1 VHPLLG
7 KFRPGGRIMA
17 AASAVLISGA
27 LATLTLGSETGLE
40 PHDASFDQLS
50 AVHGSADVTTGRA
63 FRGSHSMRARYRGGG
78 ANGYARGLFEVS
90 WHRGD
95 TVTYRAAFL
104 LPHGFHRAMQG
115 QVALMRWDNWPAY
128 EGAGDSGGIVV
139 YGSDKRARL
148 VRGHYNEHPGGNHQQ
163 TLGGSFRLPEGRW
176 FTLSA
181 RQRLSREHPRSV
193 VRLDGRRV
201 ISSAQLN
208 FYGRAIERIRYGIV
222 AIGAGMQRRPLR
234 LWVDDAEARRR
245 G

>member
-1 VHPLLG
+1 
-7 KFRPGGRIMA
+7 MA

-27 LATLTLGSETGLE
+27 LAALALGSETGLE
-40 PHDASFDQLS
+40 RHDPRFDQLS
-50 AVHGSADVTTGRA
+50 AAHGSAEVTTSRA
-63 FRGSHSMRARYRGGG
+63 FHGSHSMRARYRGGG
-78 ANGYARGLFEVS
+78 ANGYARGLFAVS
-90 WHRGD
+90 WHGGD
-95 TVTYRAAFL
+95 TVTYRAAFF

-115 QVALMRWDNWPAY
+115 QVALMRWDNWPTY
-128 EGAGDSGGIVV
+128 EGGGDSGGIVV

-148 VRGHYNEHPGGNHQQ
+148 VRGHSNEHPGGNHQQ
-163 TLGGSFRLPEGRW
+163 ALGRSFRLPEGRW
-176 FTLSA
+176 FALSV

-201 ISSAQLN
+201 VSSARLN

-222 AIGAGMQRRPLR
+222 AIAAGMQRRPLR